1 MKDLFDKVS
10 ARTSKM
16 VTNRYSTSFS
26 LGIKLLNSEIRPAI
40 YAVYG
45 FVRLADEIVD
55 SFHDFDKKVLLDR
68 FREDTYR
75 ALDERISLNPI
86 LNSFQAAVH
95 EYNMSRNHIDTFLD
109 SMEMDLNNREYN
121 QEGYE
126 QYIVGSAE
134 VVGLMCLKVFCLGD
148 QKMYDDLEFYATRLG
163 AAFQKINFLRDIKA
177 DYQTL
182 GRTYFP
188 GVEMSEFNQSVKSN
202 IEADIQKDFMD
213 GLSGIKK
220 LPRSARFGVYVAF
233 IYYYALF
240 RKIRRI
246 PSTQIFD
253 RRVRISNKRKVGLLC
268 YSYMRYQLNLL

>member
-86 LNSFQAAVH
+86 LNSF
-95 EYNMSRNHIDTFLD
+95 
-109 SMEMDLNNREYN
+109 
-121 QEGYE
+121 
-126 QYIVGSAE
+126 YI
-134 VVGLMCLKVFCLGD
+134 
-148 QKMYDDLEFYATRLG
+148 
-163 AAFQKINFLRDIKA
+163 IN
-177 DYQTL
+177 
-182 GRTYFP
+182 G
-188 GVEMSEFNQSVKSN
+188 
-202 IEADIQKDFMD
+202 
-213 GLSGIKK
+213 
-220 LPRSARFGVYVAF
+220 
-233 IYYYALF
+233 
-240 RKIRRI
+240 
-246 PSTQIFD
+246 
-253 RRVRISNKRKVGLLC
+253 
-268 YSYMRYQLNLL
+268 